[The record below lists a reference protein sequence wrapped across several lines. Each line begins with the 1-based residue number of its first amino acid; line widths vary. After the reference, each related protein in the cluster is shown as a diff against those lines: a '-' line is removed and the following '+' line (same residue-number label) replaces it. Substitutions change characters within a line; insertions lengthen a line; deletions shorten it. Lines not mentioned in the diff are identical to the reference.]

1 MQVLCARPFTFLCPT
16 SGCFPPSFPWKR
28 LALLIASSNCHGVC
42 ALSSLFVS
50 WTFYRL
56 FFLLLGHG
64 LQWVFSETFS
74 CFSMCKYIEVH
85 YEGNHMFCFCK
96 WNCANKCFKTDKKKE
111 RKKRQAFVL
120 SISVYGSR
128 VRYMWRTFPPKQ
140 FTNMNA
146 RIISVPNVWRD
157 MAVDQKDARRDI
169 AGVVGRW
176 VVQTP

>member
-1 MQVLCARPFTFLCPT
+1 MLCARPFTFLCPT

-96 WNCANKCFKTDKKKE
+96 WNCANKCFKTDSDAWTH
-111 RKKRQAFVL
+111 RSGVL
-120 SISVYGSR
+120 SPFCFLHAYCYGTDLEINT
-128 VRYMWRTFPPKQ
+128 VEL
-140 FTNMNA
+140 
-146 RIISVPNVWRD
+146 V
-157 MAVDQKDARRDI
+157 
-169 AGVVGRW
+169 
-176 VVQTP
+176 